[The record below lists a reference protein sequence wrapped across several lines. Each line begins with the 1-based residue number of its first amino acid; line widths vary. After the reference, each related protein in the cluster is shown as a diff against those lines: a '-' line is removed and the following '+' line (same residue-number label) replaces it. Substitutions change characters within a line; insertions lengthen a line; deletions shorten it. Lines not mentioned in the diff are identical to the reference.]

1 LHLRIAKITPRSP
14 GSQGLREVTQIDRGG
29 LSNLDLTSEYKF
41 PAKTRPDQASF
52 YRHCSEAN
60 RPCLLSTL
68 IAALR

>member
-1 LHLRIAKITPRSP
+1 LHLRIAKITPHRP
-14 GSQGLREVTQIDRGG
+14 GSRGLREVTQIERGG

-52 YRHCSEAN
+52 HRAEVN
-60 RPCLLSTL
+60 RPCLFSTL